1 MRRHQVALWAGVAA
15 FFSTV
20 LAIGAID
27 ILNPNDRVQFLG
39 GVLVG
44 MVTAGAV
51 YSKQRLDDEK
61 KGIERHGGSLV
72 VKEVGD
78 KKVFSLELEDD
89 PEILETKNEVTFKV
103 VRTE

>member
-1 MRRHQVALWAGVAA
+1 MRHQVALWAGIAS
-15 FFSTV
+15 FFTTV

-27 ILNPNDRVQFLG
+27 ILNPSDRVQFLG
-39 GVLVG
+39 GVFVG
-44 MVTAGAV
+44 LITAGAV

-61 KGIERHGGSLV
+61 KGIERHGGTIV

-103 VRTE
+103 HRD

>member
-1 MRRHQVALWAGVAA
+1 MRHQVALWAGVAA

-27 ILNPNDRVQFLG
+27 ILNPDDRVQFLG
-39 GVLVG
+39 GIVVG
-44 MVTAGAV
+44 LITAGTV

-61 KGIERHGGSLV
+61 RGYAGSLV
-72 VKEVGD
+72 VRKAGD
-78 KKVFSLELEDD
+78 KKVFSLELDQD
-89 PEILETKNEVTFKV
+89 PEILETHDEVTFKV